1 MNISSSLNSTMY
13 QSASQ
18 QVFTDGQSDW
28 RSNSFSRKTVEISH
42 SSQLQRLQ
50 LVCQDSGFSGHDFFL
65 LVSACLDMNEFDESE
80 LNDMVK
86 AFVETH
92 CTEEQ
97 AHSMNEKNGGF
108 SDWDWIAQLFDRLP
122 EGALWQIL
130 RGAIA
135 ARAQLSD
142 EVIMNLDDSMQGQ
155 LFFEGHVLNR
165 RARIGFACYG
175 DHLIYL
181 REAAGAKNVWMN
193 DEEFTRLVEL
203 NDSITFACFARC
215 EQMKPHHLLFIQH
228 KLAQD
233 PHHSEFL
240 ASSYDAKITLMKAL
254 EVQGN
259 SQELNWMREVLEG
272 ATDTRSI
279 WRGYLNMKSKAEKVA
294 PEALQ
299 TTKEFPPKSTP
310 GPVRASTDGRRLLN

>member
-1 MNISSSLNSTMY
+1 
-13 QSASQ
+13 
-18 QVFTDGQSDW
+18 
-28 RSNSFSRKTVEISH
+28 
-42 SSQLQRLQ
+42 
-50 LVCQDSGFSGHDFFL
+50 
-65 LVSACLDMNEFDESE
+65 MNEFNESE

-86 AFVETH
+86 AYVETH
-92 CTEEQ
+92 CTEDQ
-97 AHSMNEKNGGF
+97 AHSMNEKIGGF
-108 SDWDWIAQLFDRLP
+108 SDWDWISQLFDLLP
-122 EGALWQIL
+122 EDALWQIL

-135 ARAQLSD
+135 TRAQLSD

-155 LFFEGHVLNR
+155 LFFESHVLNR
-165 RARIGFACYG
+165 RSRIDFACGG

-181 REAAGAKNVWMN
+181 REAAGTRNVWMN

-233 PHHSEFL
+233 PHQSGFL

-259 SQELNWMREVLEG
+259 SQELNWMRQVLEG
-272 ATDTRSI
+272 LLSFDGCPGSSSGSLPGPRNTESL
-279 WRGYLNMKSKAEKVA
+279 WRNYLNIKNKAATVA
-294 PEALQ
+294 PGALQ
-299 TTKEFPPKSTP
+299 SMKESPPKSTP
-310 GPVRASTDGRRLLN
+310 GPVRASANGRHLLN